1 VTDATI
7 QAIVVAALT
16 ALPPTIVAWGAL
28 RQGQSN
34 GRKVDQAASS
44 ADAAAMKAETA
55 ATHASD
61 TAAKVEAVRM
71 ATQDISTQS
80 DKIAAQTNGHLTK
93 LTDEVNQLMARNEG
107 LEKTVT
113 TLVNILT
120 ATRVLEAS
128 ADRKETI
135 TVPAVRTEDLNQ
147 VIDTIQSIHDKNA
160 DGERPKDS

>member
-1 VTDATI
+1 MTA
-7 QAIVVAALT
+7 VVLAALS
-16 ALPPTIVAWGAL
+16 ALPPTLVAWGAL

-44 ADAAAMKAETA
+44 ASAAAVKAETA
-55 ATHASD
+55 AAHAST
-61 TAAKVEAVRM
+61 TAAKVDEVRM
-71 ATQDISTQS
+71 ATQEISSQS

-93 LTDEVNQLMARNEG
+93 LTNEVNQLMARNEG

-128 ADRKETI
+128 AERKESI

-147 VIDTIQSIHDKNA
+147 ALQTIQEIHEKDA
-160 DGERPKDS
+160 AGETPDENP

>member
-1 VTDATI
+1 
-7 QAIVVAALT
+7 
-16 ALPPTIVAWGAL
+16 
-28 RQGQSN
+28 
-34 GRKVDQAASS
+34 
-44 ADAAAMKAETA
+44 MKAETA